1 MSAQCTHSGPCYGW
15 IDEEEETVPAPPSYT
30 ESEPTEDEDDQQQD
44 SQSANARLAALADYA
59 GRTRIELNRLAET
72 VGDCRDEFLDLKEY
86 TGGAEDHAIMLADD
100 LWDTRADVRTIWRIV
115 VMIIVV
121 IFLSTQE
128 DVDSGYMPDDEA
140 SDTSSLLSPTSV
152 LNHDPSNEPPPR
164 IRARFI
170 PLPHELPT
178 PIVGVP
184 IGFVGP
190 SRIDLIENE
199 LDALT
204 WNANEMGDH
213 VRYLDVMMEN
223 LQEEQ
228 QMKEDD
234 LTGKMD
240 ELHREVHNL
249 KYYFTAFIVT
259 CIAIL
264 ACITDFGID
273 KPNSPT
279 T

>member
-1 MSAQCTHSGPCYGW
+1 
-15 IDEEEETVPAPPSYT
+15 
-30 ESEPTEDEDDQQQD
+30 
-44 SQSANARLAALADYA
+44 
-59 GRTRIELNRLAET
+59 
-72 VGDCRDEFLDLKEY
+72 
-86 TGGAEDHAIMLADD
+86 
-100 LWDTRADVRTIWRIV
+100 
-115 VMIIVV
+115 
-121 IFLSTQE
+121 
-128 DVDSGYMPDDEA
+128 MPDDEA
-140 SDTSSLLSPTSV
+140 SDTSSLLSPTFA
-152 LNHDPSNEPPPR
+152 LNHDPFNEPPPR
-164 IRARFI
+164 IQARFI

-213 VRYLDVMMEN
+213 VKYLDVMMEN

-240 ELHREVHNL
+240 ELHREIHNL
-249 KYYFTAFIVT
+249 KYYFTTFIAT
-259 CIAIL
+259 CIATL

-273 KPNSPT
+273 KPNSPAT
-279 T
+279 